1 MNIDYQTFM
10 MLAYFISTLVGGVM
24 YISRMKNELN
34 VRIAVLEHGHETINE
49 DLREIKQDVKELL
62 RAVTS

>member
-1 MNIDYQTFM
+1 MTLDYHDFM
-10 MLAYFISTLVGGVM
+10 MIAYIVSSLLGAVM
-24 YISRMKNELN
+24 YIGRMRAALET
-34 VRIAVLEHGHETINE
+34 RIAVLEAGHDAINE